1 MRIERQHRGV
11 PLWVI
16 RNTLTKLN
24 VKSLLGEEALHEA
37 LKPVYR
43 GQTASLQEG
52 NTRF

>member
-1 MRIERQHRGV
+1 MRIERQYRGV

-16 RNTLTKLN
+16 RNYLTELN
-24 VKSLLGEEALHEA
+24 VKCLLGEEALHEA

-43 GQTASLQEG
+43 RQTANLQEG